1 MAHFEREQDGETQ
14 PVGDLAKVRAM
25 LASGELK
32 GTDRLRVD
40 GGPWALAKEL
50 PQLRSLFA
58 PTPDLWSAWDEEDFE
73 DEDSESASEAH
84 PSGQVS
90 APGTP
95 GPSEPPPAVEPV
107 SLDPLSLE
115 PEPLEPEP
123 LEPEALEPEPLEPE
137 PLEPEPLEPEPLE
150 PEPLESGSGQANGLE
165 PVALPDHAV
174 APLPPPPVGKVL
186 AFPGPKRAGH
196 HSSAALRY
204 ETTPLLVHEGLEP
217 LARVLKKTEEKLPGR
232 FQTRHYWM
240 LASILATCLLTML
253 MVIWVRGTAGWTSDA
268 PLGQTVLQAELPE
281 LPGMVSEVEEPQTQE
296 PSPKPELDDVVAEL
310 RGRISREATPLGADS
325 SAMEDL
331 LFVELR
337 RVVALDRVQ
346 IKLVDS
352 AAMDQ
357 PSSMELKLVLQE
369 DAAQDLIRS
378 FTAIGLVVGK
388 YVDREGLDLLS
399 MKVLVPRD
407 TGTLERSF
415 DGQRAAAFWRGDLEA
430 QAYLRGE

>member
-1 MAHFEREQDGETQ
+1 
-14 PVGDLAKVRAM
+14 
-25 LASGELK
+25 
-32 GTDRLRVD
+32 
-40 GGPWALAKEL
+40 
-50 PQLRSLFA
+50 
-58 PTPDLWSAWDEEDFE
+58 
-73 DEDSESASEAH
+73 
-84 PSGQVS
+84 
-90 APGTP
+90 
-95 GPSEPPPAVEPV
+95 
-107 SLDPLSLE
+107 
-115 PEPLEPEP
+115 
-123 LEPEALEPEPLEPE
+123 
-137 PLEPEPLEPEPLE
+137 
-150 PEPLESGSGQANGLE
+150 
-165 PVALPDHAV
+165 
-174 APLPPPPVGKVL
+174 
-186 AFPGPKRAGH
+186 
-196 HSSAALRY
+196 
-204 ETTPLLVHEGLEP
+204 
-217 LARVLKKTEEKLPGR
+217 
-232 FQTRHYWM
+232 M